1 MTKKFDLA
9 RLIATKSIRK
19 EMPKPTSR
27 IPTKKDKDARK
38 DLKKGRKN
46 WIHNESTKETEI

>member
-1 MTKKFDLA
+1 MTKKFDHATLT
-9 RLIATKSIRK
+9 ATKSIRK

-27 IPTKKDKDARK
+27 IPTKKDKEDRK

-46 WIHNESTKETEI
+46 WIHSESTKETEI